1 MTARAHHDKF
11 IPYIFSCKEIG
22 AVNKILFLIGAVVL
36 VIYPQAGLSAPS
48 PQEVMARVQAQ
59 YDRAGAFK
67 ARFRQESRL
76 KAVNQADVAE
86 GWMYFQKPCRMR
98 WQYESPPEQ
107 KKEIVSD
114 GRQVW
119 MYMPQDSLVMI
130 YQLNQVLRSDL
141 VMRFFSGMG
150 QFRQDFNISFSRPLK
165 ERAPLVIDL
174 FPLKEQP
181 ELTRLTL
188 TINPV
193 TYLVDTLEFTNALGE
208 ETRFVFS
215 QIQLD
220 LRLKP
225 DFFTFVP
232 PPGVQVVKETPG

>member
-1 MTARAHHDKF
+1 MKNILF
-11 IPYIFSCKEIG
+11 WLG
-22 AVNKILFLIGAVVL
+22 AVILAS
-36 VIYPQAGLSAPS
+36 YPLMGWGAPS
-48 PQEVMARVQAQ
+48 PQEVMARVQTK
-59 YDRAGAFK
+59 YDQAGAFK

-76 KAVNQADVAE
+76 KAANQADMAE

-98 WQYESPPEQ
+98 WQYENPPEQ

-119 MYMPQDSLVMI
+119 MYMPQDRLVMI

-141 VMRFFSGMG
+141 VMRFFSGIG
-150 QFRQDFNISFSRPLK
+150 HFRQDFRIAWHTPPK
-165 ERAPLVIDL
+165 ESAPLVIDL

-188 TINPV
+188 TINPL
-193 TYLVDTLEFTNALGE
+193 TYLVDRLEFTNALGE
-208 ETRFVFS
+208 ETRFIFS
-215 QIQLD
+215 QSQLD
-220 LRLKP
+220 VRLQA

>member
-1 MTARAHHDKF
+1 MKRTLWWMWL
-11 IPYIFSCKEIG
+11 
-22 AVNKILFLIGAVVL
+22 AVWL
-36 VIYPQAGLSAPS
+36 IYPLAGFSAPS
-48 PQEVMARVQAQ
+48 PQEVLARVQAK
-59 YDRAGAFK
+59 YDQAGAFK

-76 KAVNQADVAE
+76 KAENQAEVAE
-86 GWMYFQKPCRMR
+86 GWMYFMKPCRMR
-98 WQYESPPEQ
+98 WQYESPAEQ
-107 KKEIVSD
+107 KKEIISD

-119 MYMPQDSLVMI
+119 MYTPQDSLVMI

-141 VMRFFSGMG
+141 VMRFFSGIG
-150 QFRQDFNISFSRPLK
+150 QFRQDFQVSWQSPPK
-165 ERAPLVIDL
+165 ESAPLVIDL

-193 TYLVDTLEFTNALGE
+193 TYLVDRLEFTNALGE
-208 ETRFVFS
+208 ETRFTFS
-215 QIQLD
+215 QSQLNV
-220 LRLKP
+220 RLKP

>member
-1 MTARAHHDKF
+1 M
-11 IPYIFSCKEIG
+11 
-22 AVNKILFLIGAVVL
+22 NKILFWIGAVTL

-59 YDRAGAFK
+59 YDRTGAFK

-98 WQYESPPEQ
+98 WQYENPPEQ
-107 KKEIVSD
+107 KKEIISD

-119 MYMPQDSLVMI
+119 MYMPQDSLVMV

-150 QFRQDFNISFSRPLK
+150 QFRRDFNIAFSRPPQA
-165 ERAPLVIDL
+165 RAPFVIDL

-188 TINPV
+188 TINPA
-193 TYLVDTLEFTNALGE
+193 TYLVDRLEFTNALGE

-215 QIQLD
+215 QSQLD
-220 LRLKP
+220 VRLKP

-232 PPGVQVVKETPG
+232 PPGIQVVKESPG

>member
-1 MTARAHHDKF
+1 MLG
-11 IPYIFSCKEIG
+11 FSHTFFRVKKEA
-22 AVNKILFLIGAVVL
+22 AVNKIFFWIVTVILL
-36 VIYPQAGLSAPS
+36 IYPLAGFGAPS

-59 YDRAGAFK
+59 YDQAGSFK

-98 WQYESPPEQ
+98 WQYESPQEQ

-150 QFRQDFNISFSRPLK
+150 QFRQDFNLAFSRPPQ

-193 TYLVDTLEFTNALGE
+193 TYLVDRLEFTNALGE

-215 QIQLD
+215 QSQFD

-232 PPGVQVVKETPG
+232 PPGVQVVKEPPG